1 MAVSREQKGQL
12 LKGYQ
17 TKIAKAQLMIWA
29 NYKGLK
35 VSQIQ
40 DLRKRL
46 RVNGAEAAVVKN
58 TLMRKALEGENMA
71 YDHAMMSGPVVVTF
85 VHGDIPATIK
95 TLNDFARERDV
106 AFVLKGG
113 MLSGRV
119 ITLEQVKALVN
130 LPSRQVLLGRVVG
143 GIQAPLSGLV
153 GVLASVLR
161 GLPNVLNARS
171 KQLEGSAS

>member
-1 MAVSREQKGQL
+1 MPVSREQKGQL
-12 LKGYQ
+12 LAGYQ
-17 TKIAKAQLMIWA
+17 TKITKAQLIVWA

-40 DLRKRL
+40 DLRRRL
-46 RVNGAEAAVVKN
+46 RVSGAEAAVVKN
-58 TLMRKALEGENMA
+58 SLMRKALESENMA

-119 ITLEQVKALVN
+119 ISLEQVKALLT
-130 LPSRQVLLGRVVG
+130 LPSREVMLGRVVG

-161 GLPNVLNARS
+161 GLPNVLNARI
-171 KQLEGSAS
+171 KQMEGSAS

>member
-1 MAVSREQKGQL
+1 LAVSHEKKGQL
-12 LKGYQ
+12 LAGYQ
-17 TKIAKAQLMIWA
+17 TKITKAQLMIWA

-46 RVNGAEAAVVKN
+46 RASGAEAAVVKN
-58 TLMRKALEGENMA
+58 TLLRKALESEHMA

-85 VHGDIPATIK
+85 VHGDIPGAIK

-119 ITLEQVKALVN
+119 ISLEQVKALVN
-130 LPSRQVLLGRVVG
+130 LPSREVLLGRVVG
-143 GIQAPLSGLV
+143 GIQAPLSGFV
-153 GVLASVLR
+153 GVLASLLR
-161 GLPNVLNARS
+161 GLPNVLNARI

>member
-1 MAVSREQKGQL
+1 LPVSRELKGEL
-12 LKGYQ
+12 LVGYQ
-17 TKIAKAQLMIWA
+17 TKLTKSQLMIWA

-46 RVNGAEAAVVKN
+46 RVHGAEAAVVKN
-58 TLMRKALEGENMA
+58 SLMRKALENEHMA

-95 TLNDFARERDV
+95 VLNDFARERDV

-113 MLSGRV
+113 MLSGQ
-119 ITLEQVKALVN
+119 IISLDQIKALLS
-130 LPSRQVLLGRVVG
+130 LPSREVMLGRVVG
-143 GIQAPLSGLV
+143 GIQAPLSSLV

>member
-1 MAVSREQKGQL
+1 LPVTRE
-12 LKGYQ
+12 LKGKLLSGYQ
-17 TKIAKAQLMIWA
+17 ARLTKAQLMIWA

-58 TLMRKALEGENMA
+58 TLMRKALENEHMA
-71 YDHAMMSGPVVVTF
+71 YDHALMSGPVVVTF
-85 VHGDIPATIK
+85 VYGDIPATIK
-95 TLNDFARERDV
+95 ILNDYARERDV

-113 MLSGRV
+113 VLSGKV
-119 ITLEQVKALVN
+119 ITLDQVKALVN
-130 LPSRQVLLGRVVG
+130 LPSREVLLGRVVG

-153 GVLASVLR
+153 GVLAGVLR
-161 GLPNVLNARS
+161 GLPNVLNARI

>member
-1 MAVSREQKGQL
+1 LAVSHEKKGQL
-12 LKGYQ
+12 LDGYQ
-17 TKIAKAQLMIWA
+17 AKIAKAQLMIWA

-35 VSQIQ
+35 VAQIQ

-58 TLMRKALEGENMA
+58 TLMRKALESTHME
-71 YDHAMMSGPVVVTF
+71 YDHAMMSGPAVVTF
-85 VHGDIPATIK
+85 VHGDIPGAIK

-113 MLSGRV
+113 MISGRV
-119 ITLEQVKALVN
+119 ITLEQVKALVS
-130 LPSRQVLLGRVVG
+130 LPSREVLLGRVVG
-143 GIQAPLSGLV
+143 GIQAPISGFV
-153 GVLASVLR
+153 GVLASLLR
-161 GLPNVLNARS
+161 GLPNVLNARI

>member
-1 MAVSREQKGQL
+1 LPVTLEQKGKL
-12 LKGYQ
+12 LEGYQ
-17 TKIAKAQLMIWA
+17 SKIGKSQLMVWA

-46 RVNGAEAAVVKN
+46 RVSGAEAVVVKN
-58 TLMRKALEGENMA
+58 SLMRKALEGAQMA

-85 VHGDIPATIK
+85 VRGDIPLAIK
-95 TLNDFARERDV
+95 TLTDFARERDV

-113 MLSGRV
+113 MISGRV
-119 ITLEQVKALVN
+119 ITLDQVKALVS
-130 LPSRQVLLGRVVG
+130 LPSREVLLGRVVG

-153 GVLASVLR
+153 SVLAGVLR
-161 GLPNVLNARS
+161 GLPNVLTARS
-171 KQLEGSAS
+171 TQLEGSAS